1 MSAVVD
7 FVAEI
12 ERIIAAA
19 ESEQRILDRL
29 DHRLAAFAR
38 AAALVGRHE
47 IVWNEERGDGEVAL
61 HQDPAGGVNLWL
73 CGWRPGAAVGPH
85 DHATWAIVAG
95 IRGVETN
102 TLWRHP
108 GDGMRRHGPL
118 ENVAARGI
126 GPGDA
131 VAMPSDTIHDVAN
144 LGEETA
150 YSLHLYGRDLAS
162 LRRYVYDI
170 DTSEA
175 GPIPW

>member
-1 MSAVVD
+1 MSALMD

-12 ERIIAAA
+12 ERVIASA
-19 ESEQRILDRL
+19 EGERQILDRL
-29 DHRLAAFAR
+29 DHRMARFAAGAD
-38 AAALVGRHE
+38 LIGRYK
-47 IVWNEERGDGEVAL
+47 IVWNEARGDGEVAL
-61 HQDPAGGVNLWL
+61 YEDPDGGIQLYL
-73 CGWRPGAAVGPH
+73 CGWRPGAAVEAH

-118 ENVAARGI
+118 ERIETRDI
-126 GPGDA
+126 GPGKV

-144 LGEETA
+144 NGSETA
-150 YSLHLYGRDLAS
+150 YSLHLYGRDLAK
-162 LRRYVYDI
+162 LRRYVYDLA
-170 DTSEA
+170 TGQE